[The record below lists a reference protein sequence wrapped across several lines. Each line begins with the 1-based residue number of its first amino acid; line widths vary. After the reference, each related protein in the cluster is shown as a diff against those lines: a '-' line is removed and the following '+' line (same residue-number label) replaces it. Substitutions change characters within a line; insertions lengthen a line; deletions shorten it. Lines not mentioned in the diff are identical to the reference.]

1 MFHHILWIWKK
12 QNQNEDCGWGQDLSF
27 GLFLL
32 FFSENLSLPG
42 LPWWLRWERICLQ
55 CRRPGF
61 SSWVGKTL
69 WRRKWQSIP
78 VFLPGEFH
86 GQRLQFM
93 GFQRVGHDWATN
105 TRHDI
110 VEDVSGLKRT
120 DLKSWVRVFL
130 YRTFQEG
137 TAEQEKAQHE
147 TNSGLFRALWEQ
159 ELGCFD

>member
-1 MFHHILWIWKK
+1 METTIT
-12 QNQNEDCGWGQDLSF
+12 QM
-27 GLFLL
+27 
-32 FFSENLSLPG
+32 G

-93 GFQRVGHDWATN
+93 GFQRVGHD
-105 TRHDI
+105 
-110 VEDVSGLKRT
+110 
-120 DLKSWVRVFL
+120 
-130 YRTFQEG
+130 
-137 TAEQEKAQHE
+137 
-147 TNSGLFRALWEQ
+147 
-159 ELGCFD
+159 